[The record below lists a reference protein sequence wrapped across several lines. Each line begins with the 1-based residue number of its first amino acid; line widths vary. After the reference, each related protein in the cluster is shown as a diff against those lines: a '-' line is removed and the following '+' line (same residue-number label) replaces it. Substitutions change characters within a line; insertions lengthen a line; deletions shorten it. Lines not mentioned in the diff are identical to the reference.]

1 MSGRSFQLQ
10 QCSAS
15 ATSIASLVSNR
26 LRLLLAVQ
34 RSLETGAFVHA
45 ASGVWRRAEQ
55 VCPTP
60 HPCCSVVRATVV
72 AVAAGL
78 MNTKEFTSASSW
90 QAMSAHLEVE
100 IKNAQVV
107 FSWRLR
113 QGLQQEA
120 NGPVKLAK
128 PCAFSQSLVKVII
141 AWLPR

>member
-1 MSGRSFQLQ
+1 LLQ
-10 QCSAS
+10 CTAS
-15 ATSIASLVSNR
+15 AISIASLVSNR
-26 LRLLLAVQ
+26 LRLLLALQ
-34 RSLETGAFVHA
+34 RLLETGAFVHA

-60 HPCCSVVRATVV
+60 HPCCLVVLASVV

-78 MNTKEFTSASSW
+78 MNTKEFTSPSSW
-90 QAMSAHLEVE
+90 QAMSAHLEAE

-113 QGLQQEA
+113 QGLQQEV
-120 NGPVKLAK
+120 NGLVKLAK
-128 PCAFSQSLVKVII
+128 PCAFNQSLVEVII